1 MPVPRS
7 LLASCAL
14 LPWLALMPG
23 AVVQADPVTP
33 ATLPPTQRPTQALRP
48 GEPPAAKACA
58 VDGVPLIGIVSA
70 FGAEADLLLANL
82 RGAQECWINGNRF
95 VSGSL
100 VGQPVVVVLTGVSV
114 VNASMTT
121 QVMLD
126 HFPIERLLL
135 SGIAGGIDPQG
146 RVGDVVIPEQWAL
159 PLETWWGSGSQ
170 LPAPCGPAGDLSCL
184 GLRLAGPAASP
195 WAGFPV
201 PAAAASDP
209 NATATSTATATATA
223 VAAAAATSTA
233 TATAT
238 ATGGSLYMREN
249 FVRRRGGTGQGE
261 FRFSFPAD
269 AEMLALAATLNP
281 PLERCGP
288 RSPQQCVSQQPRLR
302 VGGMGVTVPAFL
314 ANADYR
320 NYLFATLQ
328 ARVLDMESAAVAE
341 VAYANGIPFL
351 GLRSV
356 SDLAGGG
363 PNSDVGALFGSGL
376 AESNAARVTLAWLA
390 AWRAHALTPAAQS
403 AFPQPPAGR

>member
-23 AVVQADPVTP
+23 AAVQADPVTP
-33 ATLPPTQRPTQALRP
+33 ATLPPTQRPAQALRP
-48 GEPPAAKACA
+48 GEPPAATGCA

-70 FGAEADLLLANL
+70 FGAEADLLLANMSE
-82 RGAQECWINGNRF
+82 AQERWINGNRF
-95 VSGSL
+95 VSGWL
-100 VGQPVVVVLTGVSV
+100 TGQPVVVVLTGVSV

-170 LPAPCGPAGDLSCL
+170 LPAPCGQAGDLSCL

-209 NATATSTATATATA
+209 NAT
-223 VAAAAATSTA
+223 ATSTA

-363 PNSDVGALFGSGL
+363 PNSDVGALFSSGL

-390 AWRAHALTPAAQS
+390 AWRAHALTPAAQC